1 MSLLR
6 RFTISP
12 RDFFNAL
19 SSLKFSRASAPAIWS
34 IISAMLFLAIA
45 QPSAYGLDFP
55 MATRLTLPDSPVNL
69 VTQESPAALVGSALV
84 GSALVGSALVGSAL
98 ADLSPSISPD
108 QKAALFTPELAL
120 VASASL
126 QVEMSRTP
134 TGAKRVAQSIMKSK
148 YNWGS
153 SQFICL
159 NRLWTKES
167 NWRYQARNSYSGA
180 HGIAQALP
188 ASKMESISTDWRTNP
203 VTQIQ
208 WGLKYISS
216 RYSTPCKAWASSK
229 RHGYY

>member
-1 MSLLR
+1 
-6 RFTISP
+6 
-12 RDFFNAL
+12 
-19 SSLKFSRASAPAIWS
+19 
-34 IISAMLFLAIA
+34 
-45 QPSAYGLDFP
+45 
-55 MATRLTLPDSPVNL
+55 
-69 VTQESPAALVGSALV
+69 
-84 GSALVGSALVGSAL
+84 
-98 ADLSPSISPD
+98 
-108 QKAALFTPELAL
+108 
-120 VASASL
+120 
-126 QVEMSRTP
+126 MSRTP